1 MTKMKRN
8 LFVLFVVF
16 LLPLSLKGQ
25 ETSPVESAA
34 EVLQPGRFLRSG
46 TTFGLGLIT
55 TCFDSYLSPN
65 NYMGIELSLLNESW
79 RRSAQRDNL
88 FLQSIYDSSIGIT
101 ESGSTSTTFVANEV
115 FSDAWVWRVARL
127 GVVDFYAGPEL
138 QTRVGMVYN
147 TRNSNNP
154 ANLKI
159 GVHAAGM
166 GMAEV
171 RYRILH
177 IPARTSY
184 QLDFPLVGAVFSP
197 QYTQPYYEI
206 FTLKHYAGVVHFVSP
221 FNGLSLRRILTTD
234 LTIRD
239 SILRIILENDSYQWR
254 TSTNRYAIRSFRL
267 GFGFVFNS
275 YSILPRE
282 KASDYLP
289 Y

>member
-1 MTKMKRN
+1 MKRS
-8 LFVLFVVF
+8 LLLIFVAL
-16 LLPLSLKGQ
+16 LLPCSLQGQ
-25 ETSPVESAA
+25 ETTTVESAA

-46 TTFGLGLIT
+46 STLGFGLIT

-65 NYMGIELSLLNESW
+65 NYMGIELDFLNEKW
-79 RRSAQRDNL
+79 RRSARRDNL
-88 FLQSIYDSSIGIT
+88 FLQSMYDSSIGLT
-101 ESGSTSTTFVANEV
+101 ESGSTSMTFVANEV
-115 FSDAWVWRVARL
+115 YSDAWAWRVARL

-138 QTRVGMVYN
+138 QTRVGIVYN
-147 TRNSNNP
+147 MRNSNNP
-154 ANLKI
+154 ANLKL
-159 GVHAAGM
+159 GFHVGGM

-197 QYTQPYYEI
+197 QYTQSYYEI
-206 FTLKHYAGVVHFVSP
+206 FTLKHYAGTVHFVSP
-221 FNGLSLRRILTTD
+221 FNGFSLRRILTTD

-239 SILRIILENDSYQWR
+239 SIMRIILENDSYQWH
-254 TSTNRYAIRSFRL
+254 TSTNSYAIRSFRL